1 MMTQNHSNW
10 SYNSPKWWPT
20 QSFDLRG
27 VV

>member
-1 MMTQNHSNW
+1 MTQNHSNW